1 MFHARV
7 ESRHSSSTRF
17 VLGRRCSTGT
27 WVSVTFSVAL
37 LMTFQVQGQVIRT
50 WKTAIAMNTFER
62 LGTSVFA
69 IMASQFV
76 TSGESPLTSF
86 PRTLVRLLTCKKTK
100 KKFHSFHPKKYNGK
114 GLRDL
119 KLFISKNIQLI
130 TQSTTGESKRA
141 DLCDNIIIRSQKG
154 ARGLSKLTCVTS
166 TDDRKFNESP
176 PSCPC
181 RWWQL
186 NRTTISTAK
195 KWTIDA
201 SIFIFFLAND
211 VGLHDGQDQQ
221 VSTPSVGLWIDG
233 RSSAKA
239 SREPV
244 PFAIQMNHRW
254 RHLPPRTEFSLAD
267 ELTNR
272 RRSRSADK
280 SDGTLPILCRGRHIP
295 SRSLPSPAAGL
306 WLCQCLN

>member
-1 MFHARV
+1 
-7 ESRHSSSTRF
+7 
-17 VLGRRCSTGT
+17 
-27 WVSVTFSVAL
+27 
-37 LMTFQVQGQVIRT
+37 
-50 WKTAIAMNTFER
+50 MNTFER

-176 PSCPC
+176 P
-181 RWWQL
+181 R
-186 NRTTISTAK
+186 
-195 KWTIDA
+195 
-201 SIFIFFLAND
+201 
-211 VGLHDGQDQQ
+211 VH
-221 VSTPSVGLWIDG
+221 
-233 RSSAKA
+233 
-239 SREPV
+239 
-244 PFAIQMNHRW
+244 
-254 RHLPPRTEFSLAD
+254 
-267 ELTNR
+267 
-272 RRSRSADK
+272 
-280 SDGTLPILCRGRHIP
+280 
-295 SRSLPSPAAGL
+295 AAGG
-306 WLCQCLN
+306 N